1 MIEIGLYRHYKNKL
15 YYVLG
20 VGFKSN
26 PLLNVNH
33 ETFNLIRNTRYCF
46 FGRVVDAITLQ
57 RYHLYRMKS
66 NTRKFLI
73 TNDTGMLETSKDME
87 TFVVYKS
94 MYNDEK
100 FGNEALW
107 VRPLEEFTNNVEIET
122 IDEVISIPRFTKV

>member
-26 PLLNVNH
+26 PLLNVNR
-33 ETFNLIRNTRYCF
+33 EAFDLIRNTRYSF
-46 FGRVVDAITLQ
+46 FGRTIDAVTLK

-66 NTRKFLI
+66 NIRKFLI
-73 TNDTGMLETSKDME
+73 TNDVGLLEDTKHME
-87 TFVVYKS
+87 TFVVYKAL
-94 MYNDEK
+94 YNDER

-122 IDEVISIPRFTKV
+122 IDEVISMPRFTKV